1 MAAEMLS
8 ASNGCCRFE
17 PFMFSVRYNYDDRL
31 TDLAIDQALR
41 ALSDEE
47 GRDARR
53 LRPDLLGDFN
63 RT

>member
-1 MAAEMLS
+1 MPDLAH
-8 ASNGCCRFE
+8 
-17 PFMFSVRYNYDDRL
+17 YDDRL

-53 LRPDLLGDFN
+53 PRPDLLGDFN

>member
-1 MAAEMLS
+1 MAEELAH
-8 ASNGCCRFE
+8 
-17 PFMFSVRYNYDDRL
+17 YDDRL

-41 ALSDEE
+41 ALSGKESE